1 MAHHGI
7 ELILMRQLASCL
19 AMPIVISD
27 AHGQVIYV
35 NEPAESIFGV
45 RFESVQSVAD
55 VRVAEML
62 HATDLDGKPLS
73 SAELP
78 LRYAIEN
85 RRPVHRKF
93 RISSAEGV
101 ARCVEGTAFPLV
113 SQGGDHVGT
122 VSLFWEAPE

>member
-1 MAHHGI
+1 MANHGI

-45 RFESVQSVAD
+45 HFESVQTVAD

-93 RISSAEGV
+93 RISSADGV